1 MIRKTILFLGVFLC
15 LSVHAKVKNVL
26 LIVSDDLKAD
36 ALGCYGNKIAQTPNI
51 DQLAKGGTLFQNAY
65 CQGTTCRPSRASF
78 MRGRHHGGKEITW
91 GEHFQKNGYSST
103 RVGKIFHMRVPGDI
117 IAGTDGVD
125 VPACWS
131 AKYNMPGKEAHT
143 PGNYACLNL
152 NKFTTKL
159 KGRQSTKMPY
169 RMFVTVD
176 YMGDGSDQPDWKAA
190 TKSVELLKSFKK
202 DDKPFFL
209 ATGLVRPHYPN
220 VAPEQYFAR
229 YPYKQMK
236 LPFVPEGDWNDMP
249 KAGISNSNSKKYG
262 IDKFPDNQKRMWAG
276 YLATVTFMDEQVG
289 RILQTLK
296 ELGLDKDTAVF
307 FTSDH
312 GYLLGEHHFWQK
324 GNLREEVTRVPLIM
338 RFPGQQPGISS
349 SIVELVDMFPTA
361 CDLTG
366 LPIPKSV
373 QGKSLLPI
381 LGNPKAT
388 VKETALSFV
397 GTGTSMR
404 SSDWAYMKYGDG
416 SEELYDMKEDPKQ
429 FKNLVRIPTYE
440 KVLKSQSQLFAKRTK
455 ALQAR

>member
-1 MIRKTILFLGVFLC
+1 MMRETILALGVVLC
-15 LSVHAKVKNVL
+15 LSAHSKVKNVL

-78 MRGRHHGGKEITW
+78 MRGRYHGNKEITW

-117 IAGTDGVD
+117 IAGTDGDD

-152 NKFTTKL
+152 NKFTTEL

-176 YMGDGSDQPDWKAA
+176 YVGNGSDQPDWKAA

-229 YPYKQMK
+229 YPFKQMK
-236 LPFVPEGDWNDMP
+236 LPFVPEGEWDDMP
-249 KAGISNSNSKKYG
+249 KAGVSNSNSTKYG

-307 FTSDH
+307 FTSDP
-312 GYLLGEHHFWQK
+312 GYLLG
-324 GNLREEVTRVPLIM
+324 
-338 RFPGQQPGISS
+338 
-349 SIVELVDMFPTA
+349 
-361 CDLTG
+361 
-366 LPIPKSV
+366 
-373 QGKSLLPI
+373 
-381 LGNPKAT
+381 
-388 VKETALSFV
+388 
-397 GTGTSMR
+397 
-404 SSDWAYMKYGDG
+404 
-416 SEELYDMKEDPKQ
+416 
-429 FKNLVRIPTYE
+429 
-440 KVLKSQSQLFAKRTK
+440 
-455 ALQAR
+455 